1 MRTDTI
7 LKAIKDYRL
16 KASVAKVAAAE
27 GLSLG
32 EAVVFCVKK
41 VVLPSRGEARNSF
54 RPQGGATVAA

>member
-32 EAVVFCVKK
+32 EAVIFCVSK
-41 VVLPSRGEARNSF
+41 VVLPSRDGQGRF
-54 RPQGGATVAA
+54 ICPQGGATVSA